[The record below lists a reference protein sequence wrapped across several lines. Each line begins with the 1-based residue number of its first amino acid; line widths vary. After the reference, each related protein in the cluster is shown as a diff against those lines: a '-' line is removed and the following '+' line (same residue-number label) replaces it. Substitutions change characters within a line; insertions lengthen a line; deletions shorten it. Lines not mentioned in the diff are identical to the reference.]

1 MKVLFLNLW
10 KYELWRNRVLS
21 LPSLGAACSQR
32 REKAAKLQ
40 KSCTVARKRCK
51 SCNKVAKELGRTV
64 FCLFCI
70 LHCSL
75 FLPRTH
81 QPTSSL
87 QPRSDISH
95 AVEVIGKMIIHLQ
108 LFGLMTMM
116 MTRSPEGW
124 FIQRCGITMEFHIC
138 HYLIW
143 ILPPICKLT
152 PHMSVLTVRGWSKWL
167 SWSSS
172 SHNRLTII
180 LENVLVL
187 ENRILA
193 ADPPLQLE
201 IRQTTRKWKK
211 GSGEHQGRGDAWKLK
226 LYPRA

>member
-1 MKVLFLNLW
+1 MLW
-10 KYELWRNRVLS
+10 KYKLQRNRVHFPFVLS

-75 FLPRTH
+75 FPPWPH
-81 QPTSSL
+81 QPSSSL
-87 QPRSDISH
+87 QPRSNIVSH
-95 AVEVIGKMIIHLQ
+95 AVEFIRKMIIHLQ
-108 LFGLMTMM
+108 LFGLLTMM

-152 PHMSVLTVRGWSKWL
+152 PYICL
-167 SWSSS
+167 SWLFGVN
-172 SHNRLTII
+172 HHDHHRLII
-180 LENVLVL
+180 
-187 ENRILA
+187 IS
-193 ADPPLQLE
+193 Q
-201 IRQTTRKWKK
+201 
-211 GSGEHQGRGDAWKLK
+211 
-226 LYPRA
+226 

>member
-75 FLPRTH
+75 FPPRPH

-87 QPRSDISH
+87 QPRSNIASH
-95 AVEVIGKMIIHLQ
+95 AVEFIGKMIIHIQ

-152 PHMSVLTVRGWSKWL
+152 PHMSVLTVWG
-167 SWSSS
+167 
-172 SHNRLTII
+172 
-180 LENVLVL
+180 
-187 ENRILA
+187 
-193 ADPPLQLE
+193 
-201 IRQTTRKWKK
+201 
-211 GSGEHQGRGDAWKLK
+211 
-226 LYPRA
+226 